1 MIPQHDP
8 YYFYKKRKKKITH
21 KFYRSNPV
29 FKLSVFISWSSVH
42 RHTFQHSCSHTIYLA
57 FLISKICFF
66 FFFSRKDSLKVT
78 LWFESYVTF
87 VLFRMSQTKECIW
100 TLRSFRVIL
109 LITGEQAACL
119 FFFLVKSPICYQSF
133 HEGPANTV

>member
-1 MIPQHDP
+1 MIHII
-8 YYFYKKRKKKITH
+8 FTRRGKKKITH

-66 FFFSRKDSLKVT
+66 FFFSRTDSLKVT
-78 LWFESYVTF
+78 FWFESYVTF